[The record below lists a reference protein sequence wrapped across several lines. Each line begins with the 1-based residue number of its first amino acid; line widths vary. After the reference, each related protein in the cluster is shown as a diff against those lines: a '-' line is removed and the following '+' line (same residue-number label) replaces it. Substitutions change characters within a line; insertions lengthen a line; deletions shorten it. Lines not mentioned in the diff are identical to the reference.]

1 MYRIIIILLLLLISN
16 PVRADIINTF
26 GRAFPQEARLPFY
39 IALFILAV
47 YTFISIKKDIKKQE
61 QTEQTEQAKK
71 ENKK

>member
-1 MYRIIIILLLLLISN
+1 MYRIIITLLLLLISN

-61 QTEQTEQAKK
+61 QTEQAKK

>member
-26 GRAFPQEARLPFY
+26 GIAFPQEARLPFY
-39 IALFILAV
+39 IALFVLAV
-47 YTFISIKKDIKKQE
+47 FTFILIKKDMKEQE
-61 QTEQTEQAKK
+61 QTEQ

>member
-1 MYRIIIILLLLLISN
+1 MYRIIILLLLLLISN
-16 PVRADIINTF
+16 PVRADIINPF

-61 QTEQTEQAKK
+61 QTEQAKK

>member
-1 MYRIIIILLLLLISN
+1 MYRIIILLLLLLISN

-61 QTEQTEQAKK
+61 QTEQAKK

>member
-26 GRAFPQEARLPFY
+26 GRAFPQEAKLPFY

-47 YTFISIKKDIKKQE
+47 YTFISIKKNIKKQ
-61 QTEQTEQAKK
+61 EQTEQAKK

>member
-1 MYRIIIILLLLLISN
+1 MYRIIITLLLLLISN

-26 GRAFPQEARLPFY
+26 GIAFPQEARLPFY

-61 QTEQTEQAKK
+61 QTEQAKK